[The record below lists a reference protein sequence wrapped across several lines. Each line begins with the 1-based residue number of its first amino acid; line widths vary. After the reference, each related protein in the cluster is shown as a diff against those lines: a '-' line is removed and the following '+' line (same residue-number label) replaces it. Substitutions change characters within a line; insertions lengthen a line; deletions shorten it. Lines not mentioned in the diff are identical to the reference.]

1 MPAFMELLPFIVDLG
16 DNKELFKIPF
26 EAIGENLGII
36 CGALL
41 VGMVFSYFKQGIY
54 FIFNHFFTFRN
65 GDESFEI
72 HDSDWISVCHLL
84 CCYFACKGKK

>member
-1 MPAFMELLPFIVDLG
+1 MPAFMELLPYIVDLG

-41 VGMVFSYFKQGIY
+41 VGMVFSYFKQGI
-54 FIFNHFFTFRN
+54 FI
-65 GDESFEI
+65 I
-72 HDSDWISVCHLL
+72 
-84 CCYFACKGKK
+84 